1 MSSSTQHITKVTND
15 TTKRRRFQPPI
26 TTFFSAATPESNDND
41 YNDCTTP
48 RLSHYHYSAAT
59 FSPVPAVPAKVQSS
73 LLNVGM
79 RVRKSVA
86 DGYKTLAV
94 KPDEKPTYR
103 PEQKQQQQQQP
114 VRQYPGT
121 STSELA
127 PFCGSSKTGYAA
139 VQPLA
144 HPSSAMDYHHN
155 KLVTD
160 EGDAFSLPSS
170 SQESTESFEI
180 PLNGQKRSYDSD
192 DEMDDFMDENDQP
205 GGFFKGGALPATSL
219 HGRTIL
225 APTLGQQRRRF
236 TSIKNQKAAG
246 HMDVDDFEEASFLRR
261 REDVDADYSGRGHG
275 VEMDGI

>member
-1 MSSSTQHITKVTND
+1 MSSSTQHFTKVTND

-26 TTFFSAATPESNDND
+26 TTFFSAATPESNASDDND
-41 YNDCTTP
+41 STTP
-48 RLSHYHYSAAT
+48 RLSHHHYSAAT

-103 PEQKQQQQQQP
+103 PEQQQKP
-114 VRQYPGT
+114 ARQYPGT

-127 PFCGSSKTGYAA
+127 PFCGSSKMGHFA

-144 HPSSAMDYHHN
+144 HPSSAMDYRHN
-155 KLVTD
+155 ELVTD

-170 SQESTESFEI
+170 SQESTESLEI

-192 DEMDDFMDENDQP
+192 DEMDDFTDENDQP
-205 GGFFKGGALPATSL
+205 GGFYTGGVLPATSL

-236 TSIKNQKAAG
+236 ISMKNQKAAG
-246 HMDVDDFEEASFLRR
+246 HMDVDAGNDFEEASFLRR
-261 REDVDADYSGRGHG
+261 REDVDADYRGRDHE
-275 VEMDGI
+275 VEMNGI

>member
-103 PEQKQQQQQQP
+103 LEQKQQQQQP
-114 VRQYPGT
+114 IRQYPDT
-121 STSELA
+121 SNSELA
-127 PFCGSSKTGYAA
+127 PFCGSSKTGYVG
-139 VQPLA
+139 VQPFA

-155 KLVTD
+155 ELVTD

-170 SQESTESFEI
+170 SQESTESSEI

-192 DEMDDFMDENDQP
+192 DEMDDFADENDQP
-205 GGFFKGGALPATSL
+205 SGFLKGTSLPASSP

-236 TSIKNQKAAG
+236 ISIKNQKAAG
-246 HMDVDDFEEASFLRR
+246 HMDVDDFGEASFLRR
-261 REDVDADYSGRGHG
+261 REDVDADYSGRGHE
-275 VEMDGI
+275 VEMNGI